1 MATRGNFADPRCFR
15 PAGCENNGFPDALSG
30 TSSARAMGICH
41 SCTEDAGS
49 QWERDHPGQKS
60 TSKSKGGKPK
70 WVDDGHGNMVKA
82 DADGNPIASSKTA
95 VSKLNKKAGGVYTTA
110 QSSGL
115 CLVYAALKTDR
126 VMAGFPTGAATI
138 MGYDSTKAWVEKK
151 IGESLDDDLW

>member
-1 MATRGNFADPRCFR
+1 
-15 PAGCENNGFPDALSG
+15 
-30 TSSARAMGICH
+30 MGICA
-41 SCTEDAGS
+41 SEPEDAGS

-82 DADGNPIASSKTA
+82 DADGNPIASKTA
-95 VSKLNKKAGGVYTTA
+95 VSKPKKAGGGGVYNEA

-115 CLVYAALKTDR
+115 CLVYAALKTDI